1 MNLFTSVK
9 NLLSVDL
16 GIDMG
21 TSRTRVFLRGSGVVL
36 DEPTFAA
43 VSYREGKVV
52 SVGKEAYK
60 LFGRCPPH
68 VEVVKPLGKGV
79 IENFEIAESMLR
91 EFLDS
96 IFKKK
101 ALLGARITIS
111 VPSGAT
117 DVEKKA
123 FEDIALQVGG
133 REVYLIESPI
143 AAAIGMG
150 LPIEQARGLVVFNL
164 GGGTTQSVVF
174 AAGEVISTHSDSFGG
189 EDLTEA
195 IISGIRKNHKILIG
209 SHTAEQLKVSMGSAY
224 PTDKDETREIYG
236 KSVVDGLPRA
246 VFVSNWEIR
255 EMMEGPLDKIVNT
268 IKSDLERVPP
278 ELAEDIKRT
287 GIYLTGGNSL
297 VRGFA
302 SLIEH
307 ITGVRCMPSKKG
319 QLTCIAGT
327 ERIINNLKQYGRL
340 TISTH
345 SRRFIG

>member
-1 MNLFTSVK
+1 VNLITSMK
-9 NLLSVDL
+9 NLLSIDMA
-16 GIDMG
+16 IDMG
-21 TSRTRVFLRGSGVVL
+21 TTRTRVFLRGNGVVL

-52 SVGKEAYK
+52 YVGKEAYK

-79 IENFEIAESMLR
+79 IENFEVAESMLR
-91 EFLDS
+91 EFLDQ

-101 ALLGARITIS
+101 ALLGAKITMV

-117 DVEKKA
+117 DVERKA
-123 FEDIALQVGG
+123 FEDIAMQVGG
-133 REVYLIESPI
+133 REVFLIDAPI

-150 LPIEQARGLVVFNL
+150 LPIEQARGLVVFCL
-164 GGGTTQSVVF
+164 GGGTTQSAVF
-174 AAGEVISTHSDSFGG
+174 AAGEVIFTHSDPFGG
-189 EDLTEA
+189 EDLSEA
-195 IISGIRKNHKILIG
+195 ITSGIRKNHKILIG
-209 SHTAEQLKVSMGSAY
+209 AHTAEQLKVSMGSAY

-268 IKSDLERVPP
+268 IKENLERVPP
-278 ELAEDIKRT
+278 ELSEDIKKA
-287 GIYLTGGNSL
+287 GIYLTGGNSM
-297 VRGFA
+297 VRGFS

-307 ITGVRCMPSKKG
+307 ITGVRCVTAKKG
-319 QLTCIAGT
+319 PLSCIAGA
-327 ERIINNLKQYGRL
+327 ERIILNMKQYGRL
-340 TISTH
+340 TVSTH
-345 SRRFIG
+345 SRRFIS